1 MGARRIHY
9 CNRCHF
15 MPAPHA
21 AICDDC
27 FRADTEKVLAEGP
40 QTNTIKKL
48 LKRESKIK
56 PRGKAMRPR
65 RKRAKSRKR

>member
-1 MGARRIHY
+1 
-9 CNRCHF
+9 
-15 MPAPHA
+15 
-21 AICDDC
+21 
-27 FRADTEKVLAEGP
+27 
-40 QTNTIKKL
+40 